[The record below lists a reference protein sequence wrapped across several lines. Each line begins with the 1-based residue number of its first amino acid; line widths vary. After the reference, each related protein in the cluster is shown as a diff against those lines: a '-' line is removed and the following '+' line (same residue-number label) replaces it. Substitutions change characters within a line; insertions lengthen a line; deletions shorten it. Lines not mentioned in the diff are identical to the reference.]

1 MLMPLIQ
8 EPTSPLRGELAPDLI
23 GGRSAVAQ
31 RRRFGWG
38 GTTRYGAAVAAFALM
53 PSVASA
59 ASGED
64 FYKGRTVT
72 MIMSADA
79 GGGYASYANAF
90 SPYLAAHIPG
100 KPRIVLQFMPGAGGL
115 RAMNYLYT
123 NAPKDGSMIALVHSS
138 VPYAPLYGLAAAK
151 FDPRKMNWLGS
162 IDATSGI
169 CVAWGTSKI
178 KTWNDMMTKQYL
190 VGSSGAGSQMETL
203 PMMLNKLF
211 GTKNKVI
218 SGYKGGNEVYLAME
232 RGEVDG
238 RCGSL
243 VSSINSTRP
252 DWFPQKK
259 VTVQVQIALE
269 RDPAFA
275 DVPAVVEFAKD
286 AKTKQILQLVLSP
299 MAMDRPIL
307 TPPGVPADRVAV
319 LRAAFHAAIVDPQF
333 LADAKKQRLEVKEV
347 SGEKV
352 AQILANAFM
361 VPPEVVKAANEAM
374 GGSGGAGGGG

>member
-1 MLMPLIQ
+1 M
-8 EPTSPLRGELAPDLI
+8 GLAAAAI
-23 GGRSAVAQ
+23 AGGVSLSGAQ
-31 RRRFGWG
+31 
-38 GTTRYGAAVAAFALM
+38 AATA
-53 PSVASA
+53 
-59 ASGED
+59 ED

-100 KPRIVLQFMPGAGGL
+100 KPRIVLQYMPGAGGL

-123 NAPKDGSMIALVHSS
+123 NAPKDGSVIALVHSS

-162 IDATSGI
+162 IDSTSGI

-178 KTWNDMMTKQYL
+178 KTWDDMLKKQYL

-259 VTVQVQIALE
+259 VTVPVQIALE
-269 RDPAFA
+269 RDPAFP

-286 AKTKQILQLVLSP
+286 AKTKAILQLVLSP

-319 LRAAFHAAIVDPQF
+319 LRAAFHAAMIDPQF
-333 LADAKKQRLEVKEV
+333 LADAKKQRIEVKEV
-347 SGEKV
+347 SGDKV
-352 AQILANAFM
+352 AQLLANAFAM
-361 VPPEVVKAANEAM
+361 PPEVVKAANESMNLA
-374 GGSGGAGGGG
+374 GGAAGRE

>member
-1 MLMPLIQ
+1 M
-8 EPTSPLRGELAPDLI
+8 
-23 GGRSAVAQ
+23 
-31 RRRFGWG
+31 RRLLLN
-38 GTTRYGAAVAAFALM
+38 AL
-53 PSVASA
+53 ASA
-59 ASGED
+59 AGFVIALAPLLAQAATAED

-100 KPRIVLQFMPGAGGL
+100 KPRIVLQYMPGAGGL

-123 NAPKDGSMIALVHSS
+123 NAPKDGSTIALVHSS
-138 VPYAPLYGLAAAK
+138 VPYAPLYGLTAAK

-162 IDATSGI
+162 IDSTSGI

-178 KTWNDMMTKQYL
+178 KTWDDMLNKQYL

-259 VTVQVQIALE
+259 VTVPVQIALE
-269 RDPAFA
+269 RDPAFP

-286 AKTKQILQLVLSP
+286 AKTKAILQLVLSP

-319 LRAAFHAAIVDPQF
+319 LRTAFHAAMADPLF
-333 LADAKKQRLEVKEV
+333 LADAKKQRIEVKEV
-347 SGEKV
+347 SGDKV
-352 AQILANAFM
+352 AQLLANAFAM
-361 VPPEVVKAANEAM
+361 PPEVVKAANESMNLA
-374 GGSGGAGGGG
+374 GGAAGRTE

>member
-1 MLMPLIQ
+1 
-8 EPTSPLRGELAPDLI
+8 
-23 GGRSAVAQ
+23 
-31 RRRFGWG
+31 
-38 GTTRYGAAVAAFALM
+38 M
-53 PSVASA
+53 PSPASA
-59 ASGED
+59 ATAEE
-64 FYKGRTVT
+64 FYKGRTIT

-100 KPRIVLQFMPGAGGL
+100 RPRIVLQFMPGAGGL

-123 NAPKDGSMIALVHSS
+123 NAPKDGSVIALVHSS

-169 CVAWGTSKI
+169 CVAWSTANI
-178 KTWNDMMTKQYL
+178 RTWQDMFNKTYT

-211 GTKNKVI
+211 GTKIKVI

-259 VTVQVQIALE
+259 ITVPVQIALE
-269 RDPAFA
+269 RDPGFP
-275 DVPAVVEFAKD
+275 DVPALVEFAKD

-299 MAMDRPIL
+299 MSMDRPIV
-307 TPPGVPADRVAV
+307 TPPGVPADRVAL
-319 LRAAFHAAIVDPQF
+319 LRTAFHAAMIDPKF
-333 LADAKKQRLEVKEV
+333 LADAAKQRIEVKEV
-347 SGEKV
+347 SGERV

-374 GGSGGAGGGG
+374 GGVGGAGGGG